1 VATMLLEFHSI
12 QSKSKTKSDNWVSGQ
27 GGTPRK
33 IWCGCAA
40 RFPKSLFMTKICKNL
55 VKNQNLFLIVA
66 AGTVALNIIRS
77 SVDGLIGND
86 EKVASS

>member
-1 VATMLLEFHSI
+1 
-12 QSKSKTKSDNWVSGQ
+12 
-27 GGTPRK
+27 
-33 IWCGCAA
+33 
-40 RFPKSLFMTKICKNL
+40 MTKICKNL